1 MSGKGRSVGHYWI
14 GTLFRPAAAFRRLL
28 EDRRRFVKGFGAV
41 LLGGL
46 FYALAAA
53 GLGAA
58 GAVPMIPVVAG
69 GTAENYYFWQL
80 LFTVPLV
87 VTCWILS
94 TAVLFVLTGRRGKK
108 RGGAPFKG
116 MLALTGFALTAP
128 FWLTWAFKGVTAVLM
143 FMGMGQE
150 EWVEAL
156 SRPGLLQTLFFCV
169 QAVALVWSW
178 ILVSLSAALSRK
190 VGGLRAVLAGLA
202 AEAVFILPMIVFI
215 R

>member
-1 MSGKGRSVGHYWI
+1 MSGKGRSIGYYWI
-14 GTLFRPAAAFRRLL
+14 GTLSRPAAAFRRLL

-41 LLGGL
+41 LLGGV

-69 GTAENYYFWQL
+69 APADNYYFWQI

-87 VTCWILS
+87 ISCWILS
-94 TAVLFVLTGRRGKK
+94 TAVLRVLAGRRKG
-108 RGGAPFKG
+108 RAGATFKG

-128 FWLTWAFKGVTAVLM
+128 FWLTWAFKCATAVLM
-143 FMGMGQE
+143 FMGMSQE

-156 SRPGLLQTLFFCV
+156 SDPGFLQTLFFGV
-169 QAVALVWSW
+169 QAVALAWSW